1 MSGQAESAV
10 RTGNIAVL
18 RNALLNCRT
27 RFKSLAMTNPE
38 WRQCA
43 EEHVREID
51 IALSAPARNCD
62 RPECATPDG
71 ASAAWRQYCFAR
83 RTMRGCND
91 TDDCLS
97 CPLHWLLSK
106 SESEVR

>member
-62 RPECATPDG
+62 LADCATPPSALAAIKAATG
-71 ASAAWRQYCFAR
+71 LGETFTLRAGVQWLLASA
-83 RTMRGCND
+83 GKGG
-91 TDDCLS
+91 TDE
-97 CPLHWLLSK
+97 K
-106 SESEVR
+106 